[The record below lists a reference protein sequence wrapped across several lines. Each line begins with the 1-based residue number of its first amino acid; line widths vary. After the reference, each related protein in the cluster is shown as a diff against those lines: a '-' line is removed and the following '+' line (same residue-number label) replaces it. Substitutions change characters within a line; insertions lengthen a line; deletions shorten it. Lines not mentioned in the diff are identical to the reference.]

1 MSLLGLASRAPPH
14 AVASNA
20 TNAIAVRRAA
30 IPANH
35 ALASARAALFELR
48 ARERRRVRVLPALRR
63 LLRRGADGPR
73 AAQDRNRPVLRRDRI
88 HRAGRK
94 ARSGDAESPP

>member
-1 MSLLGLASRAPPH
+1 MSLFGLASRATPH

-20 TNAIAVRRAA
+20 TSAMTVRRAA

-73 AAQDRNRPVLRRDRI
+73 AAQDRNRPLLRRDRLDG
-88 HRAGRK
+88 AGRE
-94 ARSGDAESPP
+94 ARPGDAES